1 MLFFQIAI
9 VILAIFLL
17 FFIFGHFLF
26 IRACRRRKSYSS
38 DRHEHGGGRGLSED
52 ALAKLA
58 DAREWFDAQKF
69 EDVSIPSHDGLC
81 LRGKLLAAGEMRG
94 VILFFH
100 GYHSSARRDFSI
112 QARVLHEAGYHLLLV
127 SERSHGESS
136 GKYLCF
142 GVKERYDVQDWAKF
156 AKRRFGDLPIALFG
170 LSMGGASVLMASA
183 LKLPATVRAVIS
195 DCGFTSPWEI
205 IARTLRRSHKI
216 FPYPVIYFMNFW
228 ARTLADF
235 DFRECSV
242 EEALKTSSLPTLL
255 IHGKED
261 RFVPAEMSVRAAKSS
276 PDHTEL
282 LLVDGAR
289 HGQAILFATEEYER
303 RLLSFL
309 EKNL

>member
-1 MLFFQIAI
+1 MLFFQISI

-26 IRACRRRKSYSS
+26 IRACRRRKAYSS
-38 DRHEHGGGRGLSED
+38 DRHEHGGGHGLSED

-58 DAREWFDAQKF
+58 EARTWFDAQEF
-69 EDVSIPSHDGLC
+69 EEVSIPSHDGLC
-81 LRGKLLAAGEMRG
+81 LRGKLLAASQMRG
-94 VILFFH
+94 VILLFH

-112 QARVLHEAGYHLLLV
+112 QARALHRAGYHLLLV
-127 SERSHGESS
+127 SERSHGDSE

-142 GVKERYDVQDWAKF
+142 GTKERYDVQNWAKF
-156 AKRRFGDLPIALFG
+156 AKRRFGDLPLALFG

-205 IARTLRRSHKI
+205 IGRTLRRSHKI
-216 FPYPVIYFMNFW
+216 FPYPAIYFMNFW

-242 EEALKTSSLPTLL
+242 EESIKASSLPTLL
-255 IHGKED
+255 IHGAED
-261 RFVPAEMSVRAAKSS
+261 RFVPAEMSVRAAKAS
-276 PDHTEL
+276 PDRTEL

-289 HGQAILFATEEYER
+289 HGQAILFATEEYEK
-303 RLLSFL
+303 RLLNFL

>member
-1 MLFFQIAI
+1 MLFFQISV

-26 IRACRRRKSYSS
+26 IRACRRRKRYSS

-52 ALAKLA
+52 ALATLT
-58 DAREWFDAQKF
+58 DARAWFDAQTF

-81 LRGKLLAAGEMRG
+81 LRGKILSADAPRG

-112 QARVLHEAGYHLLLV
+112 QARFLHEAGYHLLLV
-127 SERSHGESS
+127 SERSHGESA

-142 GVKERYDVQDWAKF
+142 GTKERYDVQRWASF
-156 AKRRFGDLPIALFG
+156 AEGRFGSLPMALFG
-170 LSMGGASVLMASA
+170 LSMGGSSVVMASA
-183 LKLPATVRAVIS
+183 LKLPSSVRAVIS
-195 DCGFTSPWEI
+195 DCGFSSPWEI
-205 IARTLRRSHKI
+205 IIRTLRRSHKI
-216 FPYPVIYFMNFW
+216 YPYPAVYFMNFW

-242 EEALKTSSLPTLL
+242 EEALKESSLPTLL
-255 IHGKED
+255 IHGAED

-282 LLVDGAR
+282 LLVEGAR
-289 HGQAILFATEEYER
+289 HGQAILFATEEYKAQM
-303 RLLSFL
+303 LDFL
-309 EKNL
+309 EKAL